1 MLRGLTA
8 AEKSLP
14 CRYFYDGT
22 GSQLFEQICVLP
34 EYYLTRVEHALLRQ
48 NAVAVVANMPA
59 VAALVELGSGSA
71 SKTRLLLEAALA
83 GGDAV
88 RYIPIDISQSI
99 LEESARDLLRD
110 YERLEVL
117 AVAGEY
123 QEGLAVLQRR
133 VEGPKVIL
141 WLGSNVGNFGRRE
154 AVQFTGQVRRQ
165 MTADDCLIMGVD
177 LRKDAAVLE
186 RAYDDAAGVTARFNK
201 NLLARIN
208 GELGGDFD
216 LEAFA
221 HKAVYDE
228 DEGRV
233 SMFLVSL
240 AQQRVAIDAL
250 EIEVVFAAGEHV
262 HTEDSYKYSAAEIEA
277 LARASGLR
285 LKEQWFD
292 AEKRFS
298 VNLLAV

>member
-1 MLRGLTA
+1 
-8 AEKSLP
+8 
-14 CRYFYDGT
+14 
-22 GSQLFEQICVLP
+22 
-34 EYYLTRVEHALLRQ
+34 
-48 NAVAVVANMPA
+48 MPP
-59 VAALVELGSGSA
+59 L
-71 SKTRLLLEAALA
+71 
-83 GGDAV
+83 DN
-88 RYIPIDISQSI
+88 YIGFHNIEIP
-99 LEESARDLLRD
+99 
-110 YERLEVL
+110 
-117 AVAGEY
+117 
-123 QEGLAVLQRR
+123 VLQRR